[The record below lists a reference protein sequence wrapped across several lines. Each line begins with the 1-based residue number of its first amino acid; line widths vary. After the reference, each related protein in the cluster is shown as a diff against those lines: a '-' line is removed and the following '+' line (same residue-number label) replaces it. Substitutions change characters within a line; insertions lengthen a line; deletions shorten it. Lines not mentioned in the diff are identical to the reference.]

1 MQDKKIIIITG
12 AKGFLGSKL
21 LHILHSTYKVYAL
34 VRVLPKKLIPEV
46 EYCSIDLSSEW
57 EAGKLPQFVDS
68 IIHLAQSDQFR
79 EFPEKVIDVFKVN
92 IESTARLLDY
102 AQKVGAGQFIYAS
115 SGGVYEKSSCVLD
128 ENSSI
133 AIAIADKLN
142 YYLGSKLCG
151 EILVNSYSTL
161 MQVVI
166 LRPFFMYGTGQN
178 RSMLIPR
185 LVDNIRNRKKI
196 VLQGDKGIQI
206 NPIHI
211 DDATRAVEAVLG
223 TTSSATYNIS
233 GSDVLSIRE
242 ICKII
247 GEAINVDPVF
257 EFTDDQSDNLIGG
270 NNSMI
275 KNLHIPRVKFSDGI
289 KDVL

>member
-12 AKGFLGSKL
+12 ANGFLGSKL
-21 LHILHSTYKVYAL
+21 LHILHNTYKVYAL
-34 VRVLPKKLIPEV
+34 VRTLPKKLIPEV

-57 EAGKLPQFVDS
+57 ESGKLPQFVDS

-79 EFPEKVIDVFKVN
+79 EFPEKAIDVFKVN

-102 AQKVGAGQFIYAS
+102 AQKVGVGQFIYAS
-115 SGGVYEKSSCVLD
+115 SGGVYEKGGCVLH
-128 ENSSI
+128 ENSST
-133 AIAIADKLN
+133 AIIDKPS

-166 LRPFFMYGTGQN
+166 LRPFFMYGAGQN

-196 VLQGDKGIQI
+196 ILQGDKGIQI
-206 NPIHI
+206 SPIHI
-211 DDATRAVEAVLG
+211 DDATRAVEAVLY

-233 GSDVLSIRE
+233 GSDVLSIME

-247 GEAINVDPVF
+247 GEAVSVDPVF
-257 EFTDDQSDNLIGG
+257 EFTDDQSDDLIGG
-270 NNSMI
+270 NNLMI
-275 KNLHIPRVKFSDGI
+275 KNLHMPRVKFSDGI